1 MWPSLTGGSG
11 IGRIREAWRFLRG
24 LPPYDG
30 GSLDRRNSG
39 WSPIDGTGEAVNQLS
54 RDLVRAR
61 ARDLERN
68 SDTVCAIIEALER
81 NVVGSGIKLQAKVTE
96 RGWTRRSRQSCSN
109 GITEGQIRKKN
120 RRVAASAW
128 RSQSRLLYST
138 AATLR

>member
-81 NVVGSGIKLQAKVTE
+81 T
-96 RGWTRRSRQSCSN
+96 
-109 GITEGQIRKKN
+109 
-120 RRVAASAW
+120 
-128 RSQSRLLYST
+128 
-138 AATLR
+138 

>member
-1 MWPSLTGGSG
+1 MWLSLTGGNG
-11 IGRIREAWRFLRG
+11 IGRIRGVWRFLRG

-81 NVVGSGIKLQAKVTE
+81 NVVGSGIKLQAKVMDGDE
-96 RGWTRRSRQSCSN
+96 ENDALNNQIEALWQEWRKSRRTFCRP
-109 GITEGQIRKKN
+109 
-120 RRVAASAW
+120 
-128 RSQSRLLYST
+128 
-138 AATLR
+138 